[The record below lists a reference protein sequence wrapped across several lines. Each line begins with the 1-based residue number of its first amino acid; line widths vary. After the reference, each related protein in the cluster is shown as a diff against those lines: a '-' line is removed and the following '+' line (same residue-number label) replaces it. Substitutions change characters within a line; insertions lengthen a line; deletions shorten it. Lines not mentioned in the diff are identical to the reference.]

1 MLFSMSQSGDK
12 HAVIKEPSKRI
23 VTANARATD
32 TCCRPRDIRQWILV
46 EQRRFC
52 QSGRNIRGRFNR
64 GYGRRLGFQ
73 HKFVS
78 AVPLATGQRRKKR
91 TPMLVIMTYGLR
103 NLLPRSLRSPQKLS
117 RTGLNTHQMPSATG
131 FSDFLGLWYCSGN
144 QFEAHLEIQS
154 PRLPT
159 GNMIE
164 GILPVGSMSS

>member
-1 MLFSMSQSGDK
+1 MPSLKNPANGSSLRTPEQQTHAAVLEIYGSGFL
-12 HAVIKEPSKRI
+12 
-23 VTANARATD
+23 
-32 TCCRPRDIRQWILV
+32 W
-46 EQRRFC
+46 
-52 QSGRNIRGRFNR
+52 NR
-64 GYGRRLGFQ
+64 GDFANLAETFEGALIVDTGAVSDSSTSSSAPCHSLR
-73 HKFVS
+73 VS
-78 AVPLATGQRRKKR
+78 AGKKR